1 MTAELKPVTPIY
13 TEEMQRLIL
22 RAQEGDFTSLTELRA
37 LLDERRDLWQNV
49 GDLAQHAELNI
60 VRLAAGK
67 DLFAQE
73 AMRRKLAELKED
85 LAGPSPSQVENL
97 VGDRTGVCGLP
108 VSHRKRKAPNG
119 RGSTNPPRAF
129 SAPRRFARANR
140 RYLSSIRQLATV
152 RRLLGFGQSPNEAS
166 PASTSRK

>member
-1 MTAELKPVTPIY
+1 MTAELKPVTSIY

-85 LAGPSPSQVENL
+85 LAGPSPSQVEKLL
-97 VGDRTGVCGLP
+97 VDRIGVCWLHVFHLEMEATHGL
-108 VSHRKRKAPNG
+108 
-119 RGSTNPPRAF
+119 GSTNTPQAVY
-129 SAPRRFARANR
+129 A
-140 RYLSSIRQLATV
+140 Q
-152 RRLLGFGQSPNEAS
+152 RRLDS
-166 PASTSRK
+166 